1 MRVLNVGGGT
11 GREIPRHYKGWE
23 QHVLDIDPNVGAEI
37 VCDAKEMRTL
47 KAAQYDAIFC
57 SHNLE
62 HFYRHE
68 VPTVL
73 AGFRHVLKAD
83 GFAQIAVPDLMALVR
98 DMTDPDAVWYRTGAG
113 VPITFH
119 DVLYGWDAVMSKGN
133 LFYAHKCGFS
143 RESLTRVLRKAG
155 FAKVL
160 TAVDGYNVH
169 AFAFQ
174 QKPTKARLELL
185 GL

>member
-1 MRVLNVGGGT
+1 MRVLNVGGGGNRT
-11 GREIPRHYKGWE
+11 LPRHFAGWE
-23 QHVLDIDPNVGAEI
+23 HHVLDIDPGVGAEI
-37 VCDAKEMRTL
+37 VCDAKDMRKL

-83 GFAQIAVPDLMALVR
+83 GFVQIAVPDLLAVMRNMA
-98 DMTDPDAVWYRTGAG
+98 DPDDVWYRASG
-113 VPITFH
+113 PITFH
-119 DVLYGWDAVMSKGN
+119 DVLYGWDRAMSGGN

-143 RESLTRVLRKAG
+143 EKSLTRVLRAAG
-155 FAKVL
+155 FAKVM
-160 TAVDGYNVH
+160 TAVDGYNIH
-169 AFAFQ
+169 AYAFNV
-174 QKPTKARLELL
+174 KPSADKLRRL